1 MECGIIFQTV
11 QPPRLVTNC
20 LSQVVREINSK
31 LSSHSSEIKFYKLRL
46 TKNKLTKSS
55 LNYLHYHTLF

>member
-11 QPPRLVTNC
+11 QLPRLVTNC
-20 LSQVVREINSK
+20 LPQVVREINSK
-31 LSSHSSEIKFYKLRL
+31 LSSHGSEIKFYKLRL

-55 LNYLHYHTLF
+55 LN

>member
-31 LSSHSSEIKFYKLRL
+31 LSSHGSEIKFCKLKL
-46 TKNKLTKSS
+46 TKNKLTK
-55 LNYLHYHTLF
+55 LTTLP

>member
-1 MECGIIFQTV
+1 MECGIIFQIV

-31 LSSHSSEIKFYKLRL
+31 LSSHGSEIKFYKLRL

-55 LNYLHYHTLF
+55 LN

>member
-11 QPPRLVTNC
+11 QLPRPLTNC

-31 LSSHSSEIKFYKLRL
+31 LSSHGSEIKLCKS
-46 TKNKLTKSS
+46 KLT
-55 LNYLHYHTLF
+55 